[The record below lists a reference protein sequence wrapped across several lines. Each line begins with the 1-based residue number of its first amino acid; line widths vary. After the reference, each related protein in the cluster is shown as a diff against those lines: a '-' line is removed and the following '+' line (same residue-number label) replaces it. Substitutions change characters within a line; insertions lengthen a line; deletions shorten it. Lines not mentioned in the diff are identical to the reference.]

1 MTATTYTPELGAAF
15 CAAMASTTDCIAT
28 ICKRKGMP
36 SKATVFRWRSSIPE
50 FATMYEAA
58 KVEQLYCGIE
68 ECTEIADKAP
78 PTPEGIQKARLRI
91 DTRIKVA
98 QRLKP
103 KEFGDKIT
111 QELVGAGGGAI
122 QVQSAASLTDDQL
135 AAIAAGAKCS

>member
-1 MTATTYTPELGAAF
+1 MSKATYTIELAAKF

-36 SKATVFRWRSSIPE
+36 SKATVFRWRASIPE
-50 FATMYEAA
+50 FAAMYEAA

-78 PTPEGIQKARLRI
+78 PTPEGIQKAKLRI

-103 KEFGDKIT
+103 KEFGDKIDVNHGGQDGNPVQT
-111 QELVGAGGGAI
+111 VTRVELVPL
-122 QVQSAASLTDDQL
+122 S
-135 AAIAAGAKCS
+135 K

>member
-1 MTATTYTPELGAAF
+1 MATIYDPELAASF
-15 CAAMASTTDCIAT
+15 CAAMASTTDSIAT

-36 SKATVFRWRSSIPE
+36 SKATVFRWKAEHPE

-68 ECTEIADKAP
+68 ECTEIADKAKK
-78 PTPEGIQKARLRI
+78 TNEDIAHAKLRI

-103 KEFGDKIT
+103 KEFGEKVTNELTGPNGGPIEFTGIT
-111 QELVGAGGGAI
+111 RRIVKAP
-122 QVQSAASLTDDQL
+122 
-135 AAIAAGAKCS
+135 

>member
-15 CAAMASTTDCIAT
+15 CAAMASTTDSIAT

-36 SKATVFRWRSSIPE
+36 SKATVFRWKAEFPD

-58 KVEQLYCGIE
+58 KLEQLYCGIE

-78 PTPEGIQKARLRI
+78 PTPEGIQKAKLRI
-91 DTRIKVA
+91 DTRLKVA

-103 KEFGDKIT
+103 KELGEKVDVNHGGQGDNPIASQVTFKIVRPDGT
-111 QELVGAGGGAI
+111 EN
-122 QVQSAASLTDDQL
+122 
-135 AAIAAGAKCS
+135 